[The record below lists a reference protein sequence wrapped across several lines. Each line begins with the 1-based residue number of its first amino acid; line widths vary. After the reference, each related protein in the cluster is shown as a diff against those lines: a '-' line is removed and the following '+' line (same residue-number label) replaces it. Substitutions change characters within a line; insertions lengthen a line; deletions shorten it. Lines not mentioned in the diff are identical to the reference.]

1 MASQLVCLIDNI
13 SQYQH
18 INLMKRIKEY
28 QQLNKAIEWAE
39 QTKTMQECQECQ
51 DNLIKSLNIR
61 TQDLIQETAQ
71 AITKIKY
78 RYPIQWN

>member
-1 MASQLVCLIDNI
+1 MASQLVCPIDNI

-39 QTKTMQECQECQ
+39 QTKTMQECQ
-51 DNLIKSLNIR
+51 DNLIK
-61 TQDLIQETAQ
+61 
-71 AITKIKY
+71 
-78 RYPIQWN
+78 